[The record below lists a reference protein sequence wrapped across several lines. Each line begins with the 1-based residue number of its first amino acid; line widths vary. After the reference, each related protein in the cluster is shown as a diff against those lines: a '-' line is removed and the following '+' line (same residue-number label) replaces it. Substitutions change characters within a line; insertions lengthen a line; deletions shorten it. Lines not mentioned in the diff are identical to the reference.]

1 MRKTFNS
8 ALAGERAGL
17 GTGLLL
23 HRAHRRR
30 RPMGHSKARVGAAGS
45 AVRSGEAVQAVA
57 ELSSPD
63 RLGPPEYYPAMIGGV
78 SSEAKGPKE
87 KRDAANEIQGLSGSR
102 SVKLPVAGKP
112 R

>member
-1 MRKTFNS
+1 
-8 ALAGERAGL
+8 
-17 GTGLLL
+17 
-23 HRAHRRR
+23 
-30 RPMGHSKARVGAAGS
+30 MGHSKARVGAAGS

-87 KRDAANEIQGLSGSR
+87 KRDAANEIQGLRGSR